1 MDIGKVDLSVE
12 WREWCIHINQ
22 CVIQVFHQRL
32 VQVGTVDLGQHP
44 TDMRHKE
51 GRADYQFKV
60 MGNRLTNKYNINGSY
75 NNINGSYKKSYTS
88 DFYKV
93 WTLDKEGRLDGQTR
107 SYYSSGQRCSIN
119 LGAIP

>member
-1 MDIGKVDLSVE
+1 MGP
-12 WREWCIHINQ
+12 NY
-22 CVIQVFHQRL
+22 
-32 VQVGTVDLGQHP
+32 
-44 TDMRHKE
+44 
-51 GRADYQFKV
+51 ADYQFKV
-60 MGNRLTNKYNINGSY
+60 MGNRLTNKY
-75 NNINGSYKKSYTS
+75 NINGSYKKSYTS